1 VRLDAER
8 PGVLSLGGK
17 VQLVKTFAGLTKEFF
32 ENGFDWR
39 LKVNL
44 EWISPLTLGV
54 KVADL
59 RILPHSLVFGLGVLT
74 LIGI

>member
-1 VRLDAER
+1 MEDDVLREERLLRLDAER
-8 PGVLSLGGK
+8 PGVLNLGGK
-17 VQLVKTFAGLTKEFF
+17 VQLVKTFTKEFF
-32 ENGFDWR
+32 VNGFDWR

-59 RILPHSLVFGLGVLT
+59 RILPHNNS
-74 LIGI
+74 

>member
-1 VRLDAER
+1 MRLDAER

-54 KVADL
+54 KV
-59 RILPHSLVFGLGVLT
+59 LPHSLVFGLGVLT